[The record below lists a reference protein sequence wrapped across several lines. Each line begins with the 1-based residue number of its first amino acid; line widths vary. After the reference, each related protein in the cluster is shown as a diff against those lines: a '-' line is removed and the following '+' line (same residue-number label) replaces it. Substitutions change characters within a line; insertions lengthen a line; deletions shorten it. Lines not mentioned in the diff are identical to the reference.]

1 MLFRSQ
7 WGVSRYIQGMTRPP
21 PSAVPL
27 LFGPFKLD
35 LAAAQLLRDGRVLP
49 LRPKAYELLVAL
61 ASRPGELVTKDELLD
76 TVWGRRFIT
85 EGVIKAVVAELRS
98 ALGDDPKAPRWI
110 ATVPRRGYRFADALP
125 GPLATLAPATIA
137 TIATITPAGNVP
149 QGLEPMIGRADEL
162 EALSQLLAGH
172 RLLTLA
178 GPSGIGKTRL
188 AWALADAQNQ
198 LQKQGRA
205 WPDGVWFVELA
216 ALLPESCDA
225 ALLCATIAQT
235 LQLGAG
241 AAGDGASLAR
251 ALRPL
256 NLLLVLDNA
265 EHLLPDLAPL
275 LAALLPQA
283 PGLRIVLTSQEPLRI
298 VGEQLFRLEPLSLPP
313 CADDG
318 DPQRLMSSSA
328 VRLFVERVAT
338 RMPGFALAAQ
348 QQRAVADICR
358 ALDGLPL
365 ALELAA
371 ARVPLLGVH
380 GIADLLL
387 SDDEGARLALLSQGA
402 RNAAPRQRSLRDAL
416 QWSHAL
422 LDATQ
427 RRVFRRLAVFRGGFS
442 LAAAQIVC
450 SDQELSV
457 AGAAGLEDWGVL
469 DALHA
474 LVDKSLLAPASEHG
488 AAPRFKLL
496 ESPRVFALEQLGRSG
511 ELAATQLRH
520 WHAMCTYWAQADA
533 RALSDPALDWIAR
546 QLPELDNLRVALR
559 WACAQ
564 PEAAPADAGLRLLG
578 LTPLLWHRAGFAAE
592 GRGWCEQLRGQASS
606 TDDGSLRGGFELVV
620 AALSSYASAYP
631 PDQGAAAARQ
641 AVQVFEASGDAV
653 RAYFSLY
660 LLNQFTQSQ
669 AGTGQDDLLARM
681 DAWEQT
687 GWSELLT
694 RYGRMA
700 RGYRSRLAGRS
711 EDYLAFCRSEFARC
725 RRLGARAESW
735 GAAQGLMLAEHDVG
749 AVGEAL
755 RVGRQTL
762 AEIRAAGQLR
772 QHPALLAV
780 WTTMLAQ
787 SGDSVGT
794 RAALN
799 EGLPALSGAGTAWM
813 AHVALAWLAAHEG
826 RHDDAGRLLG
836 WHDAAQRL
844 YSRPAAGGYIA
855 RSLQALDQDL
865 QQRLGGPGLLRWRA
879 AGATLG
885 DEGAQR
891 LALRTGA

>member
-1 MLFRSQ
+1 
-7 WGVSRYIQGMTRPP
+7 MTRPP
-21 PSAVPL
+21 PSAAPL

-35 LAAAQLLRDGRVLP
+35 LAAAQLLRDGQVLP

-61 ASRPGELVTKDELLD
+61 ACRPGELVTKDELLD

-85 EGVIKAVVAELRS
+85 EGVIKAVVAELRGV
-98 ALGDDPKAPRWI
+98 LGDDPKAPRWI
-110 ATVPRRGYRFADALP
+110 TTVPRRGYRFAEAGVDS
-125 GPLATLAPATIA
+125 APS
-137 TIATITPAGNVP
+137 PAQPAVAAGSGNVP
-149 QGLEPMIGRADEL
+149 LGLEPVIGRETEL
-162 EALSQLLAGH
+162 AALSVLLADH

-188 AWALADAQNQ
+188 AWALAD
-198 LQKQGRA
+198 LQSQGRS
-205 WPDGVWFVELA
+205 WSDGVWFVELA

-225 ALLCATIAQT
+225 GLLCATIAQT

-241 AAGDGASLAR
+241 ASGDVAALAR
-251 ALRPL
+251 ALQPL
-256 NLLLVLDNA
+256 KLLLLLDNA
-265 EHLLPDLAPL
+265 EHLLPQLAPL

-283 PGLRIVLTSQEPLRI
+283 PTLRIVLTSQEPLRI
-298 VGEQLFRLEPLSLPP
+298 PGEQLFRLEPLSLPP
-313 CADDG
+313 VADDG
-318 DPQRLMSSSA
+318 DRQRLMGSSA
-328 VRLFVERVAT
+328 VRLFVQRVAA

-387 SDDEGARLALLSQGA
+387 GDEDGARLALLNQGA
-402 RNAAPRQRSLRDAL
+402 RNAVPRQRSLRDAL

-422 LDATQ
+422 LDETQ
-427 RRVFRRLAVFRGGFS
+427 RRVLRRLAVFRGGFNLGS
-442 LAAAQIVC
+442 AQLVC
-450 SDQELSV
+450 SDQPLDLGQG
-457 AGAAGLEDWGVL
+457 GALEDWGVL

-474 LVDKSLLAPASEHG
+474 LVDKSLLAPASEPG
-488 AAPRFKLL
+488 ALPRFKLL
-496 ESPRVFALEQLGRSG
+496 ESVRAFALELLGQSG
-511 ELAATQLRH
+511 EWPATQARH
-520 WHAMCTYWAQADA
+520 WRAMCVYWAQADA
-533 RALSDPALDWIAR
+533 RALSDPSLDWMTR
-546 QLPELDNLRVALR
+546 HLPELDNLRVALR
-559 WACAQ
+559 WACTE
-564 PEAAPADAGLRLLG
+564 PAPTGAGLRLLG
-578 LTPLLWHRAGFAAE
+578 HTALLWHRAGFAAE
-592 GRGWCEQLRGQASS
+592 GRGWCEQLREQALG
-606 TDDGSLRGGFELVV
+606 TADASLRGGFELVV

-631 PDQGAAAARQ
+631 PAEGAAAARH
-641 AVQVFEASGDAV
+641 AVQVFEAGADAV

-660 LLNQFTQSQ
+660 LLNQLTQSQ
-669 AGTGQDDLLARM
+669 PRTEGEDLLARM
-681 DAWEQT
+681 GHWEQS

-755 RVGRQTL
+755 QVGRETL
-762 AEIRAAGQLR
+762 AEIRGAGQLR
-772 QHPALLAV
+772 QHLALLAV

-787 SGDSVGT
+787 SGNTAGT
-794 RAALN
+794 RAALS

-836 WHDAAQRL
+836 WHDAAQL
-844 YSRPAAGGYIA
+844 QHSRPAAGGYIA
-855 RSLQALDQDL
+855 RSLQALDQHL
-865 QQRLGGPGLLRWRA
+865 EQRLGGAALQHLRA
-879 AGATLG
+879 AGTHLG

-891 LALRTGA
+891 LALRPGT